1 MQIPHLLHQSKKTI
15 SETITA
21 HNLKKP
27 VFQFPK
33 YLLPHSFDL
42 VSELRKLCPPEVEY
56 YVLYDSM
63 KKECCTDFIGARH
76 V

>member
-15 SETITA
+15 SETITT

-27 VFQFPK
+27 VLQVPK

-42 VSELRKLCPPEVEY
+42 VSDLRKSCPPGVEY

-63 KKECCTDFIGARH
+63 KKECCTDVIGARH